1 MADKTSGFDPQSP
14 APGPSRIWRS
24 RIQPFSSLKSP
35 DFRLLLTGTSFFHMA
50 GWLQMLTLGWLVWNL
65 TLDPE
70 TGRGSAMLSGA
81 AAGLRGLPNLLIGP
95 WAGVLTDRIDRRLL
109 VVVVQLF
116 LGVVAAVFGL
126 IVASGDLQ
134 VWHAILYA
142 SVSAVFMAFT
152 MPARQALIANTVP
165 PGSLGNAFALN
176 SMAVTAMRLI
186 GTTVGGLLI
195 TTVGFKWNFFVEGGA
210 YITMALLLIPMRT
223 PYREASA
230 ARRRSVG
237 SDLKDGIS
245 YIWKENRVLLHL
257 MVLGFVPVLVF
268 FPMTSILPAYTSE
281 VLNADADVGGYLFAA
296 TGIGGFTAG
305 LVIASM
311 GFKIGKGKL
320 GLVALI
326 AGSVAILAFARS
338 EGLPL
343 SLAMMV
349 FLGFCQSNFVISNQ
363 TLVQSMVP
371 DPLRGRVTSI
381 YMLQYGLGPMAII
394 LMGLFMDLFTA
405 VGALTVVAA
414 VSLGFSIYL
423 MVAFRQVR
431 RLQ

>member
-1 MADKTSGFDPQSP
+1 
-14 APGPSRIWRS
+14 
-24 RIQPFSSLKSP
+24 
-35 DFRLLLTGTSFFHMA
+35 
-50 GWLQMLTLGWLVWNL
+50 
-65 TLDPE
+65 
-70 TGRGSAMLSGA
+70 MLSGA
-81 AAGLRGLPNLLIGP
+81 AAGLRGLPNLVIGP

-116 LGVVAAVFGL
+116 LGVAAAVFGL
-126 IVASGDLQ
+126 VVASGDHQ

-142 SVSAVFMAFT
+142 SVSAVCMAFT

-176 SMAVTAMRLI
+176 SMAVTAMRLV
-186 GTTVGGLLI
+186 GTTIGGLLI

-210 YITMALLLIPMRT
+210 YIAMALLLIPMRT
-223 PYREASA
+223 PYREAPA
-230 ARRRSVG
+230 TRRRSVG
-237 SDLKDGIS
+237 SDLKDGIG

-326 AGSVAILAFARS
+326 AGSVAILVFARS

-394 LMGLFMDLFTA
+394 LIGLFMDLFTA
-405 VGALTVVAA
+405 AGALTVVAA